1 MMKAKNTTIIWRGKS
16 ENVPAGVSVNAKN
29 SPIIIREKNKHLP
42 AGVSVNVAR
51 AFLVYGGL
59 VTGPV
64 THYFYILLDRL
75 VFCLII

>member
-1 MMKAKNTTIIWRGKS
+1 MVWGVMMIAVTTKMIVMMPAKKTGMMTRS
-16 ENVPAGVSVNAKN
+16 ESNNLPTGVS
-29 SPIIIREKNKHLP
+29 L
-42 AGVSVNVAR
+42 NVAR

-75 VFCLII
+75 VTSCLLDL

>member
-1 MMKAKNTTIIWRGKS
+1 MGVMMIDLHG
-16 ENVPAGVSVNAKN
+16 
-29 SPIIIREKNKHLP
+29 EKNESKIV

-75 VFCLII
+75 HINIS

>member
-1 MMKAKNTTIIWRGKS
+1 MIVMMTAKNTAMIIKEKS
-16 ENVPAGVSVNAKN
+16 KN
-29 SPIIIREKNKHLP
+29 LP
-42 AGVSVNVAR
+42 SGVSVNVAR

-75 VFCLII
+75 VFCLIILESLM

>member
-1 MMKAKNTTIIWRGKS
+1 M
-16 ENVPAGVSVNAKN
+16 PAGVSVNAKKTA
-29 SPIIIREKNKHLP
+29 IMIREKDKHLP
-42 AGVSVNVAR
+42 SGVSVNVAR

-75 VFCLII
+75 VFNS

>member
-1 MMKAKNTTIIWRGKS
+1 MGMAVMMITVTTKMIVMMPAKKTCMMTRS
-16 ENVPAGVSVNAKN
+16 ESNNLPTGVS
-29 SPIIIREKNKHLP
+29 L
-42 AGVSVNVAR
+42 NVAR

-75 VFCLII
+75 VTSCLLDL